1 MTRAKKA
8 RQRRQQAAAPPPV
21 RSTGGRK
28 ANPRVIAGVAAL
40 IALAVI
46 PVAIVLAVT
55 GNNKSSSSTT
65 KNTTTLPGAADVTR
79 LFNGIPQHG
88 NVLGSP
94 SAPASLVEYIDL
106 QCPVCREFETTVMPS
121 VISRYVR
128 TGKLKVVAR
137 PIAFLGPDSEVAR
150 KAAVSALQ
158 RNRFFDFAQLLYA
171 NQGTENSG
179 WVTDQLVADAFASI
193 PGINVDSAMAARDS
207 ASVAREERQFDAQS
221 HADQVIGTPTV
232 LVGKNGGKLTEV
244 APGGSP
250 TLAQLKAAIEKAQS
264 SKS

>member
-21 RSTGGRK
+21 LSTSGGRK
-28 ANPRVIAGVAAL
+28 ANPKVIAGVAAL

-55 GNNKSSSSTT
+55 GNKSSSSTSP

-79 LFNGIPQHG
+79 LFKGIPQQG

-94 SAPASLVEYIDL
+94 SAPATLVEYIDL
-106 QCPVCREFETTVMPS
+106 QCPVCRDFETTVMPS

-150 KAAVSALQ
+150 KGAVAALL

-179 WVTDQLVADAFASI
+179 WVTDQLVADAYASI
-193 PGINVDSAMAARDS
+193 PGVNVDSAMAARNS
-207 ASVAREERQFDAQS
+207 AAVARDERQFDAQQ

-232 LVGKNGGKLTEV
+232 LVGKSGGKLTEV

-250 TLAQLKAAIEKAQS
+250 TLAQLKAAIESAQ
-264 SKS
+264 

>member
-8 RQRRQQAAAPPPV
+8 RQRRQQAATPPPV

-28 ANPRVIAGVAAL
+28 ANPKVIAGVAAL

-46 PVAIVLAVT
+46 PVAVVLAVT

-65 KNTTTLPGAADVTR
+65 PKNTTTLPGAADVTR

-88 NVLGSP
+88 AVLGSP
-94 SAPASLVEYIDL
+94 SAPATLVEYIDL
-106 QCPVCREFETTVMPS
+106 QCPVCRELETTVMPS

-150 KAAVSALQ
+150 KGAVAALL

-179 WVTDQLVADAFASI
+179 WVTDQLVADAYASI
-193 PGINVDSAMAARDS
+193 PGINVDAAMAARNS
-207 ASVAREERQFDAQS
+207 AQVSLTEQQFDRAS
-221 HADQVIGTPTV
+221 HADNVLGTPTV

-250 TLAQLKAAIEKAQS
+250 TLAQLQAAIEKAQS
-264 SKS
+264 Q

>member
-21 RSTGGRK
+21 RSTGGGRK
-28 ANPRVIAGVAAL
+28 ANPKVIAGVAAL
-40 IALAVI
+40 IALAII
-46 PVAIVLAVT
+46 PAAIVFAVT

-65 KNTTTLPGAADVTR
+65 SSNVTSLPDAAAATR
-79 LFNGIPQHG
+79 IFKGIPQHG

-94 SAPASLVEYIDL
+94 SAPATLVEYIDL
-106 QCPVCREFETTVMPS
+106 QCPHCRDFETTVMPS
-121 VISRYVR
+121 VVSRFVR

-150 KAAVSALQ
+150 KAAVAASL
-158 RNRFFDFAQLLYA
+158 RNRFFDFSQLLYL

-179 WVTDQLVADAFASI
+179 WVTDQLVAAAYASI

-207 ASVAREERQFDAQS
+207 TAVARQERQFDTQA
-221 HADQVIGTPTV
+221 HADDVLGTPTV
-232 LVGKNGGKLTEV
+232 LVGKSGGKLTDV
-244 APGGSP
+244 APGGTP
-250 TLAQLKAAIEKAQS
+250 TLAQLRAAIEKSQ
-264 SKS
+264 

>member
-28 ANPRVIAGVAAL
+28 ANPKVIAGVAAL

-46 PVAIVLAVT
+46 PAAIVFAVT
-55 GNNKSSSSTT
+55 GNGKSSSSTT
-65 KNTTTLPGAADVTR
+65 PKNTTTLPGAADVTR

-88 NVLGSP
+88 SVLGSP
-94 SAPASLVEYIDL
+94 SAPATLIEYIDL

-121 VISRYVR
+121 VVSRYVK

-150 KAAVSALQ
+150 KAAVSALE

-207 ASVAREERQFDAQS
+207 AAVAREERQFDAQRD
-221 HADQVIGTPTV
+221 ADHVLGTPTV

-250 TLAQLKAAIEKAQS
+250 TLAQLKAAIEKAQ
-264 SKS
+264 